1 EEIGRL
7 FQGYK
12 IIKGTNTCYWIRKND
27 IPRGKRATYLRIV
40 CAHRP
45 EKENPFRLRWTV
57 GGNLIEYEF
66 DASTKTADLQTAKC
80 LFNSVLSTKDGRFMG
95 MDVKDFFL
103 GTPLK
108 DYEYMRVARHTI
120 PDAGYLYVRIERGM
134 YGLPHAGR
142 IANDALIEYLEPYGY
157 KPCALTPGLWKHD
170 IDDIVFTLVVDDFG
184 VRYTQ
189 RAQVEKLITILR
201 KKYEMKLDWTGSRYC
216 GLTLDWD
223 YANRTLDVSMPGYV
237 ERALQRFAHTQ
248 DPSQPS
254 NSPHKYQAP
263 IFGQKIQYSTTTED
277 SPTLDAK
284 SKTRIQEVIGVFL
297 YYARAVDNTMLP
309 ALGTIATQQATPTQK
324 TMDATV
330 QLLNY
335 AAANPNAV
343 LRYVA
348 SDMILHVESDASYLS
363 ESKARSRYA
372 GYQYLSSR
380 PSDTPQSDP
389 IPPFNAAVH
398 VPCQIL
404 KEVVSSAAE
413 AELAGLFHNAKE
425 ACPLRIC
432 LEEMGHPQLATPIVT
447 DNSTAVGIAN
457 DTIKQK
463 RSKAIDMR
471 FYWVRDRVKQKQF
484 SILWRKGE
492 LNKAD
497 YFTKHHAAKHHQE
510 MRSTYLHV
518 PGTTKNYF
526 DCLTEPN
533 TEEDDMNDCPTHT
546 ENSTTAA
553 FLKNTTPTTM
563 TKFSLPGEGVLKSVP
578 GYPDSTELTALLTRD
593 GTTNRLTT
601 HNFV

>member
-1 EEIGRL
+1 
-7 FQGYK
+7 
-12 IIKGTNTCYWIRKND
+12 
-27 IPRGKRATYLRIV
+27 
-40 CAHRP
+40 
-45 EKENPFRLRWTV
+45 
-57 GGNLIEYEF
+57 
-66 DASTKTADLQTAKC
+66 
-80 LFNSVLSTKDGRFMG
+80 
-95 MDVKDFFL
+95 
-103 GTPLK
+103 
-108 DYEYMRVARHTI
+108 
-120 PDAGYLYVRIERGM
+120 
-134 YGLPHAGR
+134 
-142 IANDALIEYLEPYGY
+142 
-157 KPCALTPGLWKHD
+157 
-170 IDDIVFTLVVDDFG
+170 
-184 VRYTQ
+184 
-189 RAQVEKLITILR
+189 
-201 KKYEMKLDWTGSRYC
+201 
-216 GLTLDWD
+216 
-223 YANRTLDVSMPGYV
+223 
-237 ERALQRFAHTQ
+237 
-248 DPSQPS
+248 
-254 NSPHKYQAP
+254 
-263 IFGQKIQYSTTTED
+263 
-277 SPTLDAK
+277 
-284 SKTRIQEVIGVFL
+284 
-297 YYARAVDNTMLP
+297 MLP
-309 ALGTIATQQATPTQK
+309 ALGSIATQQATPTQK

-363 ESKARSRYA
+363 ESKSRSRYA

-380 PSDTPQSDP
+380 PSDTPQNDP

-404 KEVVSSAAE
+404 REVVSSAAE

-432 LEEMGHPQLATPIVT
+432 LEEMGHPQPATPIVT

-510 MRSTYLHV
+510 MRSTYLHM

-526 DCLTEPN
+526 ECLTETN
-533 TEEDDMNDCPTHT
+533 TEEEDMNDCHTHT

-553 FLKNTTPTTM
+553 SLKTTPPTM
-563 TKFSLPGEGVLKSVP
+563 TKFSLPGEGVLKSAP
-578 GYPDSTELTALLTRD
+578 GYPDSTEHTALLTRE
-593 GTTNRLTT
+593 GTTSRFIT